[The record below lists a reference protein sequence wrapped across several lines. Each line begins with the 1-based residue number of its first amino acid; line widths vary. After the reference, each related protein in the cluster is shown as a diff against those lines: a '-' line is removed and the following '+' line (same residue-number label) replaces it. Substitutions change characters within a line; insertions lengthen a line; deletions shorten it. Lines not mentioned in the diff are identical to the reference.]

1 MLKRSVVFALVTLG
15 LAGCCFGGAT
25 TPGAPTPPGTP
36 PPVGTAPPP
45 VVGGGTVSIGP
56 GFLPDPQT
64 ASGTAGGP
72 VAANTMSPECRGYIA
87 AAPNHILNATGQF
100 MNLRIVVGSSADTT
114 LVVQRADGTFACNDD
129 SDGLNPAVDLAN
141 VQPGA
146 YNVFVGTYAPN
157 ASASYQLGLT
167 TNPSIT
173 PSTMMMPPTP
183 PPPLGGGGA
192 PGGVLRSG
200 TATVALVSG
209 NLPGVSAGT
218 TCTYTQSS
226 VDAAQY
232 GFDCRWQVVCGGVVV
247 YGDGEGGYN
256 PCNDPSWP
264 PGTLVSDI
272 NTSSSDRDPSLVIN
286 AGGMM
291 VRDDAQGA
299 RGEYQITATMAPM
312 PMPPG

>member
-1 MLKRSVVFALVTLG
+1 MKRHVAICALVALG
-15 LAGCCFGGAT
+15 AGGCCFGGSGSFNVTGPT
-25 TPGAPTPPGTP
+25 T
-36 PPVGTAPPP
+36 
-45 VVGGGTVSIGP
+45 SIGP
-56 GFLPDPQT
+56 GFTPDPMIL
-64 ASGTAGGP
+64 SGSAGGP
-72 VAANTMSPECRGYIA
+72 TDASSLDAQCRGHVGIIPSHTLQVSGA
-87 AAPNHILNATGQF
+87 MP
-100 MNLRIVVGSSADTT
+100 MLRIMAASDQDTT
-114 LVVQRADGTFACNDD
+114 LVVRRPDGTYACNDD